1 MNGSVFTLLPTPSP
15 SQSHSPPQVPGRGAL
30 SDDLVP
36 LGTGHPTLLRSE
48 DPSAQWRKQKGDIMF
63 TPGIP
68 NQPVVVGVDG
78 SQQSLVALRWAA
90 EYSAH
95 HRAPLQIAYAIDVP
109 VDYGPGLVGPIFDAE
124 QLRTHGES
132 IVAAAAAAAAKIPT
146 PIAETVIS
154 TAAVS
159 GSAVAM
165 LRDLSRSARL
175 VVVGSR
181 GLGAFRRTLLG
192 SVSTSLARHAECP
205 VAVIPETVSDTGA
218 VVVGVDGSA
227 CSVDA
232 IAIAFDEASQRGTHL
247 VAVHTWSEF
256 YHYESRTTMQTQAE
270 AVLSESLAGYAEK
283 YPDVSVERVVTEKVP
298 AKAILTAAATAQL
311 IVVGS
316 HGRRGFA
323 GMTLGSVAQAVL
335 HGAECPLIITRPATG
350 N

>member
-1 MNGSVFTLLPTPSP
+1 
-15 SQSHSPPQVPGRGAL
+15 
-30 SDDLVP
+30 
-36 LGTGHPTLLRSE
+36 
-48 DPSAQWRKQKGDIMF
+48 MF
-63 TPGIP
+63 TPGNP

-90 EYSAH
+90 EYAAH
-95 HRAPLQIAYAIDVP
+95 RRAPLQIVYAIDVP
-109 VDYGPGLVGPIFDAE
+109 VDYGPGLVGPLFDAE
-124 QLRTHGES
+124 QLRIHGES
-132 IVAAAAAAAAKIPT
+132 IVAAAAVAAEKIPGT
-146 PIAETVIS
+146 AVS

-159 GSAVAM
+159 GSPVAV

-227 CSVDA
+227 RSADA
-232 IAIAFDEASQRGTHL
+232 VAIAFDEASRRGTHL

-256 YHYESRTTMQTQAE
+256 YRYDARTTMQTQAE

-283 YPDVSVERVVTEKVP
+283 YPEVSVERVVAEELP
-298 AKAILTAAATAQL
+298 AKAILVAAATAQL

-335 HGAECPLIITRPATG
+335 HGAECPLIITRPAIG